1 MNNGSTPYSVIINEG
16 SEDMNFRVENNV
28 NAYGIYSDGGRTN
41 TVIGYGA
48 SLPSL
53 ILDSTNSGDDWTAQG
68 AQIVIGE
75 SAGDN
80 GVNAAPSS
88 GHAAL
93 GMYYRGNGYGYV
105 GMGGTNDGT
114 AGVPNQGYIRWYYA
128 STAVYVGGA
137 LSKAS
142 GTFTIKHPDPAK
154 SGSMALQHSFVESP
168 TRGDNIYTYVV
179 SSSADN
185 QTVVTDLPSYWEFLN
200 ENPRM
205 WIQSKG
211 MFAQA
216 YGEVSSSLKQ
226 FSVTME
232 KAGSYDVMIIG
243 TRKDEDA
250 VRNWEGLEVSNSV
263 LFPTMPISEKI
274 NTTRTKYSS
283 SLSSYTNGRLTDDDW
298 AETSASF
305 AGQLVNLQTSQSLN
319 LTGSNANPPWLD
331 EL

>member
-1 MNNGSTPYSVIINEG
+1 
-16 SEDMNFRVENNV
+16 
-28 NAYGIYSDGGRTN
+28 
-41 TVIGYGA
+41 
-48 SLPSL
+48 
-53 ILDSTNSGDDWTAQG
+53 
-68 AQIVIGE
+68 
-75 SAGDN
+75 
-80 GVNAAPSS
+80 
-88 GHAAL
+88 
-93 GMYYRGNGYGYV
+93 
-105 GMGGTNDGT
+105 
-114 AGVPNQGYIRWYYA
+114 
-128 STAVYVGGA
+128 
-137 LSKAS
+137 
-142 GTFTIKHPDPAK
+142 
-154 SGSMALQHSFVESP
+154 
-168 TRGDNIYTYVV
+168 
-179 SSSADN
+179 
-185 QTVVTDLPSYWEFLN
+185 
-200 ENPRM
+200 M

-211 MFAQA
+211 MFSQA

-283 SLSSYTNGRLTDDDW
+283 SLSSYTDGRLNDDDW

-305 AGQLVNLQTSQSLN
+305 AGQLVDLQTSQSLN